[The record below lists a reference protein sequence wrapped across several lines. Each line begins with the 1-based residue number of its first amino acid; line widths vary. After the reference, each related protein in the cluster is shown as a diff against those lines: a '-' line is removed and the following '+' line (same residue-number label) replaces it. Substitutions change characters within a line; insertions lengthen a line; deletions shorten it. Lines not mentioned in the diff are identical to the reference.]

1 MINMRNLFFDNIPL
15 LGLIL
20 GLLFGLVLYYAGATN
35 RVIISKMLKLQDLT
49 LMKIIIFALGFSMS
63 LLYLSVAL
71 KLIPLDHFSIK
82 PMNFGV
88 IIGGAILALGFGMI
102 GLCPGTAIASFGA
115 GYLKSIYVILGGLI
129 GAFLFTLCYP
139 VLNSIGLFQKIIG
152 GKTTLLFLSDE
163 YNFLFHGT
171 PWIGVFIGIVLIAIS
186 LVIPYSLSKEDR
198 K

>member
-1 MINMRNLFFDNIPL
+1 MINMRSLFFDNIPL

-20 GLLFGLVLYYAGATN
+20 GLLFGLALYYAGATN

-88 IIGGAILALGFGMI
+88 IIGSAILALGFGMI

>member
-20 GLLFGLVLYYAGATN
+20 GLLFGLALYYAGATN

-88 IIGGAILALGFGMI
+88 ILGSAILALGFGMI

-139 VLNSIGLFQKIIG
+139 VLNSIGLFKKIIG

-163 YNFLFHGT
+163 YSFLFHGT

>member
-1 MINMRNLFFDNIPL
+1 MRNLFFENIPL

-20 GLLFGLVLYYAGATN
+20 GLLFGLALYYAGATN

-88 IIGGAILALGFGMI
+88 ILGSAILALGFGMI

-115 GYLKSIYVILGGLI
+115 GYLKSVYVILGGLI

>member
-1 MINMRNLFFDNIPL
+1 MENLFFDNVPL

-20 GLLFGLVLYYAGATN
+20 GLFFGMALYYAGATN
-35 RVIISKMLKLQDLT
+35 RVLISKMLKLQDLT

-71 KLIPLDHFSIK
+71 KLISIEHFSIK
-82 PMNFGV
+82 SLNLGV
-88 IIGGAILALGFGMI
+88 IFGSAILALGFGMI

-129 GAFLFTLCYP
+129 GAFLFTLSYP
-139 VLNSIGLFQKIIG
+139 ILNSIGLFENILG
-152 GKTTLLFLSDE
+152 GKITLLYLSDK
-163 YNFLFHGT
+163 YGFIFYGT
-171 PWIGVFIGIVLIAIS
+171 PWIGIIIGAILILVS
-186 LVIPYSLSKEDR
+186 LSIPYSLASEQK

>member
-1 MINMRNLFFDNIPL
+1 MRSLFFDNIPL

-20 GLLFGLVLYYAGATN
+20 GLLFGLALYYAGATN

-88 IIGGAILALGFGMI
+88 IIGSAILALGFGMI